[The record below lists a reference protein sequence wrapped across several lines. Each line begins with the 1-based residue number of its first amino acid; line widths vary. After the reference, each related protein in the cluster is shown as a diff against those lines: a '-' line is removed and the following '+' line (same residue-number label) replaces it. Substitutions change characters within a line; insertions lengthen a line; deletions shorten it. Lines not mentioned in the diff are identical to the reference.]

1 MGINNLV
8 KGRGFKNFMS
18 KLYGWGASIVI
29 LGALFKINHYPG
41 ADYMLIAGLGTEA
54 IIFFFSA
61 FEPPHVEPDW
71 SLVYPELA
79 GMYHGTDVSDIL
91 AAKKGV
97 TGELDKML
105 SEADVDQNLINRLG
119 EGLRNLS
126 ENTAKMSTV
135 SDAAV
140 ASEEYINNVKHA
152 SESVSELS
160 HTYKKTAEALVQD
173 GDVAEEYFTNM
184 RKAAESASQLSGAY
198 TEAATNMNNE
208 LEATKEFAGSIKN
221 ATDKVNE
228 LSLHYTK
235 STEMLTKSAE
245 ALDFSA
251 LEEADFN
258 NKLKNISDNLSA
270 LNAVYE
276 LQLQH
281 SNAQKE
287 SAEQLQNIMERYL
300 GNLSETAGKAEEY
313 AQNMDKL
320 GKNISALNQVYGN
333 MLSAMN
339 VQVK

>member
-1 MGINNLV
+1 MGINNFV

-18 KLYGWGASIVI
+18 KLYGWGASVVI

-41 ADYMLIAGLGTEA
+41 ADEMLIVGLGTEA

-91 AAKKGV
+91 AAKRGV

-105 SEADVDQNLINRLG
+105 SDANVDQNLIHRLG
-119 EGLRNLS
+119 DGLRNLS
-126 ENTAKMSTV
+126 ENTAKLSGV

-140 ASEEYINNVKHA
+140 ASEEYITNLKKA
-152 SESVSELS
+152 SDSVADLS
-160 HTYKKTAEALVQD
+160 HTYKKTSEALVQD
-173 GDVAEEYFTNM
+173 SDVAEEYFTNM
-184 RKAAESASQLSGAY
+184 RKAAESASSLSGAY
-198 TEAATNMNNE
+198 NEAANNMNNE
-208 LEATKEFAGSIKN
+208 LQATKEFAGSIKN
-221 ATDKVNE
+221 ATIKVNE
-228 LSLHYTK
+228 LSEHYSK
-235 STEMLTKSAE
+235 STDLLTKSAE

-251 LEEADFN
+251 LEDADFN
-258 NKLKNISDNLSA
+258 NKLRKISDNLSA

-281 SNAQKE
+281 SSAQKD
-287 SAEQLQNIMERYL
+287 SAAQLQDIMERYL
-300 GNLSETAGKAEEY
+300 GNLSDTANKAEEY
-313 AQNMDKL
+313 SKNMDKL

>member
-8 KGRGFKNFMS
+8 KGRGFKNFMA
-18 KLYGWGASIVI
+18 KLYGWGAAVVI

-41 ADYMLIAGLGTEA
+41 ADYMLILGLGTEA

-105 SEADVDQNLINRLG
+105 VDANVDKNLIQRLG
-119 EGLRNLS
+119 EGLKNLS
-126 ENTAKMSTV
+126 ENTQKLSTV

-140 ASEEYINNVKHA
+140 ASEDYIKNVKKA
-152 SESVSELS
+152 SESVVELS
-160 HTYKKTAEALVQD
+160 HTYKKTSEALVAD
-173 GDVAEEYFTNM
+173 ADVAEEYFTNM
-184 RKAAESASQLSGAY
+184 RKAAESASSLSSSY
-198 TEAATNMNNE
+198 TEAAQNMNNE
-208 LEATKEFAGSIKN
+208 LEATKAFASSIKN
-221 ATDKVNE
+221 ATAKVDE
-228 LSLHYTK
+228 LSAHYSK
-235 STEMLTKSAE
+235 STDLLTRSAE

-251 LEEADFN
+251 LEDADFN
-258 NKLKNISDNLSA
+258 NKLRKISDNLSA

-281 SNAQKE
+281 SSAQKE
-287 SAEQLQNIMERYL
+287 SAAQLQGVMEKYL
-300 GNLSETAGKAEEY
+300 GNLTDAVAKAEDY
-313 AQNMDKL
+313 SRSMDLL
-320 GKNISALNQVYGN
+320 GKNVAALNQVYGN